1 MLRNCPGGFTSAWT
15 DNGTDIMMEILV
27 YLFENYLPDTCP
39 PAGVLA
45 QKLSA
50 AGFES
55 DDISEAL
62 SWMDGLAGAQQ
73 VACIAPSA
81 SAVRIYDSEEQ
92 DRLSPECR
100 GFIGFL
106 EHCGALDAPLREA
119 VIERALALPDDE
131 ITLDRFKVVV
141 LAMIWRTRREVDA
154 LVLEELLAEDADEA
168 DWDGSE
174 DVTRILLN

>member
-1 MLRNCPGGFTSAWT
+1 M
-15 DNGTDIMMEILV
+15 IEILV

-45 QKLSA
+45 QKLTA

-73 VACIAPSA
+73 SVFAAPSA
-81 SAVRIYDSEEQ
+81 TAMRIYDVEEQ
-92 DRLSPECR
+92 ERLSAECR

-106 EHCGALDAPLREA
+106 EQCGALDAPLREA

-131 ITLDRFKVVV
+131 ISLDRFKVVV

-174 DVTRILLN
+174 EVTRILLN